1 MNFNM
6 MFKHSMLCIAV
17 SGIILCTFAKPVF
30 AAEEAVVLESANMEV
45 PDGDILVVY
54 SDAASEA
61 EVEAVSDIVEVL
73 TYQAFQVSF
82 GKASECTN
90 ALQRFKYIICY
101 DIDKSQPAFLQAI
114 MERKKAGAKIMII
127 GNSFMKSYMDMQN
140 KQDNYVMDDKKV
152 GKITYYFDSLT
163 VKEGLV
169 EEGEFLF
176 LVKGVNN
183 QEGILEVGTTKGYVV
198 ADIGNITHM
207 PVSDMQ
213 NKLVKAIFAREVAY
227 WKWMYA
233 GEPHAYAQYI
243 VLNEVYPFQEP
254 EKLMEVVNLMVEMQV
269 PFVISVMPVYVNG
282 DYPAMQRFCEILRY
296 AQDNGGTIIMHSP
309 INQKNEIDAKLM
321 DEYITMAI
329 QYYINQEVYPM
340 ALQVPSAWMYDEN
353 AIEILSHFGTI
364 FTTNE
369 EDKLVEF
376 PEDKHTNEVYA
387 DGHQWVGAT
396 VALDYSGVS
405 YTKTYSTAVYIG
417 MEEDS
422 DIIREKINACR
433 NSFVPLKSLWDIEHN
448 FWTEED
454 QMSYDNRIITLN
466 GERKE
471 KNYQATVYEEEYD
484 YHRNMLKKFSKDL
497 AEENRKLVIAV
508 VIVSSIFLI
517 FLLIARYNNKRKFF
531 IKKDKE

>member
-6 MFKHSMLCIAV
+6 MFKHSMLYIAV
-17 SGIILCTFAKPVF
+17 SGIILCTFVRPVF
-30 AAEEAVVLESANMEV
+30 AAEEAVVLESANMEI
-45 PDGDILVVY
+45 PEGEILVVY

-61 EVEAVSDIVEVL
+61 EVEAVSDIVEIL

-90 ALQRFKYIICY
+90 ALQRFDYIICY
-101 DIDKSQPAFLQAI
+101 DIEKSQPSFLQAL
-114 MERKKAGAKIMII
+114 MERKESGAKIMII
-127 GNSFMKSYMDMQN
+127 GNSFMKSYMDGQN
-140 KQDNYVMDDKKV
+140 KQDYYVIDDKKV
-152 GKITYYFDSLT
+152 GKLTYYFDSLT
-163 VKEGLV
+163 LKEGLV
-169 EEGEFLF
+169 EEGDFLF
-176 LVKGVNN
+176 LVKGISS
-183 QEGILEVGTTKGYVV
+183 QGGTLEVGTTKGYVV
-198 ADIGNITHM
+198 ANIGNVTHM
-207 PVSDMQ
+207 AVSDMQ
-213 NKLVKAIFAREVAY
+213 NKLVKAIFAKEVAY
-227 WKWMYA
+227 WKWIYD

-254 EKLMEVVNLMVEMQV
+254 EKLMEIVDLMVDMQV

-282 DYPAMQRFCEILRY
+282 EYPAMQRFCEILRY
-296 AQDNGGTIIMHSP
+296 AQDNGGTIIIHCP
-309 INQKNEIDAKLM
+309 INQKNEIDAELI

-329 QYYINQEVYPM
+329 QYYINQGVYPM
-340 ALQVPSAWMYDEN
+340 ALQVPSVWMYDES
-353 AIEILSHFGTI
+353 AIEVLSHFGTI

-369 EDKLVEF
+369 EDELVEF
-376 PEDKHTNEVYA
+376 PEDAHTNNIYA

-422 DIIREKINACR
+422 DIIRDKINACR
-433 NSFVPLKSLWDIEHN
+433 NSFVPLKSLWDIEHD
-448 FWTEED
+448 FWTEKD
-454 QMSYDNRIITLN
+454 QMSYENRIIMLN

-471 KNYQATVYEEEYD
+471 KTYHATEYADEYD
-484 YHRNMLKKFSKDL
+484 YHRNILKKFSKDL

-508 VIVSSIFLI
+508 IMVSCIFLI
-517 FLLIARYNNKRKFF
+517 FLLIARYNNKRRFF